1 MIRCSASCYCLSMYR
16 GRGSLVVVE
25 LLCVLVGGM
34 GRVGWSW
41 VGGALILNLIAQ
53 SQSYVTSIK
62 LQELQIKSLPV
73 AVYCFNNHPVYVLST
88 RIDRQV
94 SS

>member
-34 GRVGWSW
+34 SGWCFDFEFDRT
-41 VGGALILNLIAQ
+41 I
-53 SQSYVTSIK
+53 SI
-62 LQELQIKSLPV
+62 V
-73 AVYCFNNHPVYVLST
+73 RHFNKASRASN
-88 RIDRQV
+88 
-94 SS
+94 

>member
-1 MIRCSASCYCLSMYR
+1 M
-16 GRGSLVVVE
+16 
-25 LLCVLVGGM
+25 
-34 GRVGWSW
+34 
-41 VGGALILNLIAQ
+41 GGALILNLIAQ